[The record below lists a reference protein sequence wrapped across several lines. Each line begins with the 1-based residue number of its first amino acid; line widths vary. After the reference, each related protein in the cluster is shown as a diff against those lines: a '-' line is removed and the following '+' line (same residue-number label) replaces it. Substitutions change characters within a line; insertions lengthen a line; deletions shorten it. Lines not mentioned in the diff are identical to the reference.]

1 MSITGSALELI
12 KMRMR
17 GGEREKLS
25 TTEENENAVQ
35 TFKEDMKNIE
45 NDKKKLL
52 KGNGKKGQWKN
63 WK

>member
-17 GGEREKLS
+17 GGEREKMS

-45 NDKKKLL
+45 NEKKKLL
-52 KGNGKKGQWKN
+52 KGN
-63 WK
+63 